1 MSDSGDSLDA
11 LLAWLIGE
19 SAIQGL
25 RIPDSQEEKLSL
37 MRVLMT
43 VRPPRPVPDDVL
55 MLQDEV
61 LGARLEAAGIEEA
74 DDLPALPADAA
85 PAASAGRIVLWQGDI
100 TRLRVDAIVN
110 AANSQ
115 LLGCFVPLHPCIDNA
130 IHSAAGMQLRN
141 ACEALMRGAPGG
153 EPPGRARLTPAFNLP
168 SRYVLHTVGPIVR
181 GRPTEHDEATLAS
194 CYRACLELAGGL
206 ADVRSIAFCGISTGQ
221 FGFPHLA
228 AARIAVAT
236 VTEWLGLHGSELDR
250 VIFDVFS
257 DQDHDDYARVLRE
270 HR

>member
-61 LGARLEAAGIEEA
+61 LGARLEA
-74 DDLPALPADAA
+74 
-85 PAASAGRIVLWQGDI
+85 AGRIVLWQGDI